1 MMSSIEKVQS
11 ISSYVKHLNSLDI
24 PNSKRSYLDK
34 SGYISKLAQL
44 AGIKSDSG
52 AIFSVLAILIDK
64 MIPNSKQR
72 NRTNT
77 IGYITNLKAIVS
89 KENKPIGF
97 EFKQDLFTEQTKAKY
112 PTQGYPYIGKEFT
125 HALSVFNC
133 RVDSH
138 GKFEPKEKAD
148 RPTYTITIESDIK
161 SIEDLSK
168 VEQAKLIKAK
178 KEETLEDAVNSL
190 VKNGMTEKQARNLIE
205 TQIDSLV

>member
-1 MMSSIEKVQS
+1 MISSIEKIQS
-11 ISSYVKHLNSLDI
+11 ISSYVKHLNALDI
-24 PNSKRSYLDK
+24 PNAKRSYLDK

-44 AGIKSDSG
+44 SGIESAEGS
-52 AIFSVLAILIDK
+52 IFSVLALLIDRC
-64 MIPNSKQR
+64 IPNSKQR

-112 PTQGYPYIGKEFT
+112 PTQPYPYIGKEFT

-133 RVDSH
+133 RLDSH

-148 RPTYTITIESDIK
+148 RPTYTITIESDIRP
-161 SIEDLSK
+161 IEDLSK
-168 VEQAKLIKAK
+168 VEQAKLVKAK
-178 KEETLEDAVNSL
+178 KKETLEDAVNSL

-205 TQIDSLV
+205 TQVSSLT